1 MSWAPRLQLRLMHV
15 RDPQAAR
22 VQNSGSKTVLIAYQ
36 SHKQVLG
43 TDMRV
48 AQTLGLFSRIRQ
60 YPPALIGKGQVN
72 RG

>member
-1 MSWAPRLQLRLMHV
+1 MHI

-22 VQNSGSKTVLIAYQ
+22 VQNSGSETVLIVQQ

-48 AQTLGLFSRIRQ
+48 AQILGLFSRICQ